1 MVNQLSQ
8 HSVLSE
14 SAFPTSVVLCLFFYG
29 KFFKKS
35 TNNPLPEKNG
45 KKKPSQTFVKM
56 YSFVSEHCHAERE
69 REREIGAKLYLRVLS
84 CSHWINIRDRGIVIK
99 SCWAV
104 WVVRIWSRI

>member
-1 MVNQLSQ
+1 MENFLKNQQTTLS
-8 HSVLSE
+8 L
-14 SAFPTSVVLCLFFYG
+14 
-29 KFFKKS
+29 K
-35 TNNPLPEKNG
+35 KNG